1 MKKNPLKNKDGS
13 AILVAVVIMV
23 VVMMLA
29 MALLLISFSL
39 FSTANRQQDLA
50 QSREFA
56 QTMSRMLEAEITVS
70 VPDDADDTVLK
81 DKYPLWY
88 YLKETIGNKDLNKQW
103 PPYDKKAEN
112 GKAKAYR
119 YFNAAE
125 AVSGGGTEDELTE
138 EVKELMKQTE
148 ILMYWENDN
157 DTSSK
162 PTDNETVLVV
172 RVTCTS
178 NRETTSITTRYRLN
192 LQETEGRKVIWK
204 WAKAAEGQDE

>member
-70 VPDDADDTVLK
+70 VPDNADDTVLK
-81 DKYPLWY
+81 EKYPLWH
-88 YLKETIGNKDLNKQW
+88 YLKETIGNSDLNKQW

-125 AVSGGGTEDELTE
+125 AVSGGAEDELTE